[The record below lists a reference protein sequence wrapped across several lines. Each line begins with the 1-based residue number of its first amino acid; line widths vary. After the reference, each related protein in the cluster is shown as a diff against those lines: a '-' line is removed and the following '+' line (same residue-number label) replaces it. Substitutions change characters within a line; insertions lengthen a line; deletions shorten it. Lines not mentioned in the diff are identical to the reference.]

1 MLRNWLVF
9 VEVEG
14 EERRAGKFV
23 VEFGKA
29 ERPWV
34 DGYGPG
40 GEMKVCMWRSLG
52 GRSDYDGRAAAAEIG
67 TGGITRK
74 SFTEQWA

>member
-1 MLRNWLVF
+1 M
-9 VEVEG
+9 
-14 EERRAGKFV
+14 
-23 VEFGKA
+23 
-29 ERPWV
+29 

-74 SFTEQWA
+74 SFTEQ